1 VLVFRSLRVL
11 PILVVLLLPFAASQ
25 IPAVRAAILVV
36 LSLMREGSPLG
47 VVLFVVSYAAGAI
60 ITAPIW
66 FFSGMAGYAYGPLRG
81 LLVASPAGVI
91 AATTAF
97 LVGRFALSARIQRW
111 TGKSKRWQSIRH
123 AVAEDAFRVA
133 VLLRLTPLAPQNL
146 LSYGLALTSMRVRT
160 FMAAT
165 WLGLLPITTFQV
177 YAGSLVHD
185 ATELLEGKRPPL
197 GVWSY
202 VATGA
207 GLVATLTAVTVM
219 ARLARRALAKA
230 GV

>member
-1 VLVFRSLRVL
+1 VFRSLRVL
-11 PILVVLLLPFAASQ
+11 PVLVLLLLPFAVSQ
-25 IPAVRAAILVV
+25 IPAVRAAVVVV
-36 LSLMREGSPLG
+36 LDLMRAGSPLG
-47 VVLFVVSYAAGAI
+47 VLLFFASYMAGAT

-66 FFSGMAGYAYGPLRG
+66 FFAGMAGYAYGPLRG
-81 LLVASPAGVI
+81 LLVASPAAVVG
-91 AATTAF
+91 ATTAF

-111 TGKSKRWQSIRH
+111 TGNSKRWQAIRR

-146 LSYGLALTSMRVRT
+146 LSYGLALTTMRVRT

-165 WLGLLPITTFQV
+165 WLGLLPITAFQV

-207 GLVATLTAVTVM
+207 GLVATITAVTVM
-219 ARLARRALAKA
+219 ARLARRALARA